1 MAKYLIK
8 ETSDVGIRGKLDFDI
23 GRLNINIVTMGK
35 CDAFP
40 CRSSVDPADL
50 SGDNRTSEESGALR
64 AHEMSRAFISLTY
77 AFKSR

>member
-1 MAKYLIK
+1 
-8 ETSDVGIRGKLDFDI
+8 
-23 GRLNINIVTMGK
+23 MGK

-50 SGDNRTSEESGALR
+50 SGDDRTSEESGALR